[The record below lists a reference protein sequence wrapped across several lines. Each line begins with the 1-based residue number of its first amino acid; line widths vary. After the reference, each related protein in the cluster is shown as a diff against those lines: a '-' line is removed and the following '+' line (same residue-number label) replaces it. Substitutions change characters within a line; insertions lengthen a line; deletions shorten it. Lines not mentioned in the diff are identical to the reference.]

1 MTNLPFFQP
10 PTKSTPQA
18 TVMETRTTSDPSP
31 VIKNLRLFTEVS
43 GTTYLLKG
51 NLVYNPCGLCDID
64 CIVIVKSP
72 FGSWFRPQESDIPS
86 EVKAQL
92 RQAAYK
98 QADQQFPGLI
108 QMYTIDL

>member
-1 MTNLPFFQP
+1 
-10 PTKSTPQA
+10 
-18 TVMETRTTSDPSP
+18 MEQQTDPNP

-64 CIVIVKSP
+64 CIVLQDGP
-72 FGSWFRPQESDIPS
+72 LRWFKPRESDIPD

-108 QMYTIDL
+108 QMYKIDL